1 MVRWTLPARNDLR
14 QKTRRTRMRTWLRK
28 RIHLLPRG
36 FIDHQE
42 LSRILTLQLFIRIQQ
57 LDSADI

>member
-1 MVRWTLPARNDLR
+1 
-14 QKTRRTRMRTWLRK
+14 MRTWLRK